1 MVLKITDP
9 VERKR
14 WESHLK
20 LVNSFKNHPDRYNAE
35 QREIIKLSSEGK
47 SIREIRAT
55 VPGSTEK
62 LSTARA
68 RWRRLENVNNL

>member
-9 VERKR
+9 VERER

-20 LVNSFKNHPDRYNAE
+20 HVNSFKNHPDRYNAE
-35 QREIIKLSSEGK
+35 QQEIIRLSAEGK
-47 SIREIRAT
+47 SIREIRGI

-62 LSTARA
+62 VCAALARG
-68 RWRRLENVNNL
+68 RRLENVNNL